1 MLEPQQWI
9 MNYQTKFDMQA
20 SYKLDATSCYVNHF
34 YMILSYFQYT
44 FFKQALSS
52 AFMQINKYSLTHTMN

>member
-20 SYKLDATSCYVNHF
+20 SYKLDATSQLCQSFLNDTF
-34 YMILSYFQYT
+34 ILSIYIFWISNEILD
-44 FFKQALSS
+44 FFSNKLDEVLSC
-52 AFMQINKYSLTHTMN
+52 K

>member
-20 SYKLDATSCYVNHF
+20 SYKLDATSYYVNHF
-34 YMILSYFQYT
+34 
-44 FFKQALSS
+44 
-52 AFMQINKYSLTHTMN
+52 